1 MYFAS
6 KNPKDAPYLS
16 SMSDTNSIPI
26 RRALEGDQKAYEEI
40 LNRFRGQI
48 FNLIYRMVRNKIEA
62 EDLTQETFIKAFNA
76 LATFNAEYAFSTWLY
91 KIAVNNCID
100 HFRKKRLKTYPIDNP
115 IQAKDGELQ
124 REFPDT
130 TFQGPETVLLSR
142 EKSLQIQEAIDSLPE
157 KYRTAIVLRHSED
170 QSYEEIADQ
179 LHIPIGTV
187 KVRIFR
193 AREML
198 KKRLKEQ
205 LRP

>member
-1 MYFAS
+1 MG
-6 KNPKDAPYLS
+6 
-16 SMSDTNSIPI
+16 DTNLIPI
-26 RRALEGDQKAYEEI
+26 RQALEGDQKAYEEI

-100 HFRKKRLKTYPIDNP
+100 HFRKKRLKTYPMDNP

-130 TFQGPETVLLSR
+130 TFQGPESGLLSR

-157 KYRTAIVLRHSED
+157 KYKTAIVLRHSED

-179 LHIPIGTV
+179 LKIPIGTV

-198 KKRLKEQ
+198 KKRLKDQ